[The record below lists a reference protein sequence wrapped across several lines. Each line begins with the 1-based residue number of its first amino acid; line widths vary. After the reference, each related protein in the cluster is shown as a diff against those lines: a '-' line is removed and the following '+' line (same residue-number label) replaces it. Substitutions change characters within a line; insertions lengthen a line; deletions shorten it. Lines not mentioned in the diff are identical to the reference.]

1 MALVG
6 LGASHIERLVSRI
19 HGDGISATGF
29 ARRRDLDI
37 RRATNKIGERRRS
50 HVIGRTIVFGRRLN
64 LTHVGDASAGIGIVT
79 VLDEVRDGDGGEDAD
94 DRDHD
99 HDFDERKALSLFH
112 FVCSLLGVNVNC
124 CDFRFFRTVPPMA
137 APLAKYLA
145 LPVPTRQQIFK
156 KFLKILA
163 EEFSSF
169 HSFRCNT
176 TCYFF
181 TGKITAKKHY
191 QKVIFRKRTEP
202 PLSKLSQN

>member
-37 RRATNKIGERRRS
+37 RRATNKSGERRRS

-99 HDFDERKALSLFH
+99 HDFDERKALGLFH
-112 FVCSLLGVNVNC
+112 FVVPCLGVNVDC
-124 CDFRFFRTVPPMA
+124 CNFRFFRTVPPRA
-137 APLAKYLA
+137 APLPKDIA
-145 LPVPTRQQIFK
+145 LPVPTGQRISSKIFK
-156 KFLKILA
+156 KSVHGPWIIIATYCTSMKSIDFIPIL
-163 EEFSSF
+163 
-169 HSFRCNT
+169 T
-176 TCYFF
+176 P
-181 TGKITAKKHY
+181 KHY
-191 QKVIFRKRTEP
+191 QKVIF
-202 PLSKLSQN
+202 